1 MKTYKFKV
9 KAFQPLTDT
18 QWANIN
24 DLVEKTYT
32 TGRPRKANLRNVID
46 GIRYLLRTGCQWRN
60 VDTKYEK
67 MSVLRYYF
75 DLWTRNNTWSEILKR
90 LVLARR
96 VQLGCEEEPD
106 LGAIDSQSVKVV
118 PLISEDKGIDGN
130 KKINGRK
137 RHIIVDSEGLLL
149 ATYVGAA
156 NENDGKEGV
165 KLLPELQKNY
175 ENIEKITSDG
185 AYRKTFETEAKSC
198 GIEVEITQ
206 KPESQQGFVPQK
218 DRWQVEMR
226 SAAQSLHG
234 SIFIEDCQ
242 KTIAAANREKKAKNS
257 EIMIKLAFIS
267 MILNHF

>member
-1 MKTYKFKV
+1 MKLQMKTYKFKV
-9 KAFQPLTDT
+9 ESFQPLTDT

-24 DLVEKTYT
+24 DLVEKTYV
-32 TGRPRKANLRNVID
+32 TGRPRKTNLRNVVD
-46 GIRYLLRTGCQWRN
+46 GIRYLVRTGCQWRN

-75 DLWTRNNTWSEILKR
+75 DLWTKNNTWSKILKS
-90 LVLARR
+90 LVSARR

-118 PLISEDKGIDGN
+118 PLINEDKGIDGN

-149 ATYVGAA
+149 AVYVGAA

-165 KLLPELQKNY
+165 KLLPELQGNY

-185 AYRKTFETEAKSC
+185 AYRKTFEIEAKSC
-198 GIEVEITQ
+198 GIYVETTQ

-218 DRWQVEMR
+218 GRWQVER
-226 SAAQSLHG
+226 SFAWLNFYRRLSK
-234 SIFIEDCQ
+234 DY
-242 KTIAAANREKKAKNS
+242 EKKAINS